1 MEYEIYLDMFFL
13 VNFYMDYIIMWA
25 VTKILKITQHV
36 YIRRIGAAAVGALYA
51 TLIIAFRL
59 NGAVWKIMTYAVI
72 VLLMSFILTGK
83 KKIRQIIGGAGL
95 IYLFAITLGGILHVI
110 YYYTF
115 AGFALRGQGV
125 SWVLVGVGGVMF
137 APLLQS
143 MIKSISK
150 RLYLGETRT
159 VAILENK
166 DKKIKLM
173 ALLDTGNSLYD
184 PIFNVPVNLIE
195 SEAARKIMEDGMGMG
210 YHLIP
215 FASVGNESGL
225 IPVVQF
231 TGLTIHTS
239 GGEFHIDKPWF
250 ALYSGRLSGKEEY
263 NIILHPEMLHKSNKE
278 DNNVFKSNDA

>member
-1 MEYEIYLDMFFL
+1 M
-13 VNFYMDYIIMWA
+13 
-25 VTKILKITQHV
+25 
-36 YIRRIGAAAVGALYA
+36 
-51 TLIIAFRL
+51 
-59 NGAVWKIMTYAVI
+59 
-72 VLLMSFILTGK
+72 
-83 KKIRQIIGGAGL
+83 
-95 IYLFAITLGGILHVI
+95 
-110 YYYTF
+110 
-115 AGFALRGQGV
+115 
-125 SWVLVGVGGVMF
+125 LVGVGGVMF

-150 RLYLGETRT
+150 RLYLKETRT

>member
-1 MEYEIYLDMFFL
+1 
-13 VNFYMDYIIMWA
+13 MWA
-25 VTKILKITQHV
+25 VTKILKITQYV

-115 AGFALRGQGV
+115 VGFALRGQGV

-150 RLYLGETRT
+150 RLYLEETRT

-195 SEAARKIMEDGMGMG
+195 SEAARKIMEDGIGMG

>member
-1 MEYEIYLDMFFL
+1 
-13 VNFYMDYIIMWA
+13 
-25 VTKILKITQHV
+25 
-36 YIRRIGAAAVGALYA
+36 
-51 TLIIAFRL
+51 
-59 NGAVWKIMTYAVI
+59 
-72 VLLMSFILTGK
+72 
-83 KKIRQIIGGAGL
+83 
-95 IYLFAITLGGILHVI
+95 
-110 YYYTF
+110 
-115 AGFALRGQGV
+115 
-125 SWVLVGVGGVMF
+125 MF

-150 RLYLGETRT
+150 RLYLEETRT
-159 VAILENK
+159 VAIL
-166 DKKIKLM
+166 
-173 ALLDTGNSLYD
+173 GNSLYD

-195 SEAARKIMEDGMGMG
+195 SEAARKIMEDGIGMG

-263 NIILHPEMLHKSNKE
+263 NIIFRRGKLWQK
-278 DNNVFKSNDA
+278 

>member
-1 MEYEIYLDMFFL
+1 M
-13 VNFYMDYIIMWA
+13 
-25 VTKILKITQHV
+25 
-36 YIRRIGAAAVGALYA
+36 
-51 TLIIAFRL
+51 
-59 NGAVWKIMTYAVI
+59 
-72 VLLMSFILTGK
+72 
-83 KKIRQIIGGAGL
+83 
-95 IYLFAITLGGILHVI
+95 
-110 YYYTF
+110 
-115 AGFALRGQGV
+115 
-125 SWVLVGVGGVMF
+125 
-137 APLLQS
+137 
-143 MIKSISK
+143 
-150 RLYLGETRT
+150 
-159 VAILENK
+159 
-166 DKKIKLM
+166 
-173 ALLDTGNSLYD
+173 GNSLYD